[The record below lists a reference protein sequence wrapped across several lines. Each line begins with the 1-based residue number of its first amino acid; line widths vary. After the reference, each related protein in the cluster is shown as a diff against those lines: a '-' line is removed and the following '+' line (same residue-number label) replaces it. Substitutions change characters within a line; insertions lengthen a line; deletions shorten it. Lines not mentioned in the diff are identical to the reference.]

1 MRLLLVED
9 DVMIGE
15 SVLDLLRA
23 DGFAVDWVKDGQMAS
38 SALIDHAYDAVILDL
53 GLPKLGGM
61 ALLTQLRA
69 GKDHTPV
76 LITTAH
82 DALQQRI
89 AGLNAGAD
97 DYVLKPYEYEE
108 LLARIRALIRRT
120 SGHSDATLEFQNV
133 AVNLV
138 AKTLTVDGYPV
149 SLQAKEW
156 AILEILLAR
165 PGHVY
170 SRKQLEDKLYG
181 WRDEVSSNAVE
192 VHIHGL
198 RKKLGADFIKTIRG
212 VGYLIPK
219 AQA

>member
-23 DGFAVDWVKDGQMAS
+23 DGFAVDWVKDGQMGCA
-38 SALIDHAYDAVILDL
+38 ALVDHAYEAVILDL
-53 GLPKLGGM
+53 GLPKLDGM
-61 ALLTQLRA
+61 VLLERLRA
-69 GKDHTPV
+69 NKDHTPV
-76 LITTAH
+76 LITTAR

-97 DYVLKPYEYEE
+97 DYLIKPYDYEE

-120 SGHSDATLEFQNV
+120 SGHSDSTLEYQNV
-133 AVNLV
+133 LVNLL
-138 AKTLTVDGYPV
+138 AKTITVDGRPL

-156 AILEILLAR
+156 AVLEVLLVR

-198 RKKLGADFIKTIRG
+198 RKKLGPGFIKNIRG
-212 VGYLIPK
+212 VGYVIPK